1 MNIADRTARFAARRE
16 HQLAAAQLAKRATRA
31 LNKKLESAKIR
42 GKVPRPL
49 PPAIVLDILREAYQF
64 QLDWREAKTTMAVS
78 RALREQSEG
87 WIDWRSGHFLILLR
101 AAFPELDAKKCSKW
115 AAALDAADYYQVVP
129 NRLGAFLDKV
139 GGVEGAARR
148 RASLWRTVEDG
159 AWAERSLP
167 QRRFKRIPPAP
178 RGR

>member
-1 MNIADRTARFAARRE
+1 MNIADQRARFAAHRE
-16 HQLAAAQLAKRATRA
+16 HALEAAQLAQSATRT
-31 LNKKLESAKIR
+31 LNKKLESAKVR
-42 GKVPRPL
+42 GKIPRPL
-49 PPAIVLDILREAYQF
+49 PPAVVLDILRAAYQF
-64 QLDWREAKTTMAVS
+64 ELVWREDRTTVAVS

-115 AAALDAADYYQVVP
+115 AAALDAADYYEVTP
-129 NRLGAFLDKV
+129 KRLGAFLERV

-167 QRRFKRIPPAP
+167 QRRFKRKPPAP
-178 RGR
+178 KHR